1 MLKQLQTK
9 LRIFLVV
16 IFMAVV
22 SLILGFSFWNTWQ
35 ASQMAD
41 VSYIQRMASL
51 IIYQLEAD
59 ASEPEALLSDYEREM
74 NVYTILKDNTG
85 QVLYQ
90 SSPDTRTDFG
100 TLGEIAQE
108 SIDMVSAG
116 GSCESAR
123 YNRPGRLRRNR
134 GKQP

>member
-9 LRIFLVV
+9 LRIFLIVV
-16 IFMAVV
+16 FMAVV

-51 IIYQLEAD
+51 LIYQLEAD
-59 ASEPEALLSDYEREM
+59 ASAPEALLSNYEREM
-74 NVYTILKDNTG
+74 NVYAILKDGTG
-85 QVLYQ
+85 QILYQ

-100 TLGEIAQE
+100 TLGEIA
-108 SIDMVSAG
+108 
-116 GSCESAR
+116 
-123 YNRPGRLRRNR
+123 
-134 GKQP
+134 

>member
-9 LRIFLVV
+9 LRIFLIV

-59 ASEPEALLSDYEREM
+59 AGDFHNWR
-74 NVYTILKDNTG
+74 
-85 QVLYQ
+85 
-90 SSPDTRTDFG
+90 RTPQHRKPCFLI
-100 TLGEIAQE
+100 T
-108 SIDMVSAG
+108 
-116 GSCESAR
+116 
-123 YNRPGRLRRNR
+123 N
-134 GKQP
+134 GK

>member
-1 MLKQLQTK
+1 MPKQLQTK

-35 ASQMAD
+35 ASQLAD
-41 VSYIQRMASL
+41 VSYIPRMASL

-59 ASEPEALLSDYEREM
+59 ASAPEALLSDYEREM
-74 NVYTILKDNTG
+74 NVYTILKDSTG

-100 TLGEIAQE
+100 TLGKIAQE

-116 GSCESAR
+116 DHADLPKITDQGG
-123 YNRPGRLRRNR
+123 YG
-134 GKQP
+134 

>member
-9 LRIFLVV
+9 LRIFLIV

-59 ASEPEALLSDYEREM
+59 ASAP
-74 NVYTILKDNTG
+74 
-85 QVLYQ
+85 
-90 SSPDTRTDFG
+90 
-100 TLGEIAQE
+100 
-108 SIDMVSAG
+108 
-116 GSCESAR
+116 
-123 YNRPGRLRRNR
+123 
-134 GKQP
+134 